1 MSLWKHKKWIR
12 WLNQGYQHMDMNIV
26 FYHWPTQTGVCR
38 NVSSLTWKE
47 KVRIN
52 HYLLMFI
59 PLVSTM
65 EFSWKPVTDCFK
77 LKNLFVGLRSKIR
90 WNIFLKYFLESQ
102 YNCVIWWSLSL
113 VLLVRNFLRL
123 RQNKK
128 NVKLLSFSSAS
139 NFFCQLITKTF

>member
-1 MSLWKHKKWIR
+1 MKKMAQPRISTY
-12 WLNQGYQHMDMNIV
+12 GYEHCF
-26 FYHWPTQTGVCR
+26 FYHWPTRTGVCK
-38 NVSSLTWKE
+38 NVSSLIWKE

-59 PLVSTM
+59 PLVSTI

-77 LKNLFVGLRSKIR
+77 LKNLFVGIRSKIR